1 MKEYHLRI
9 TTPAGNVFDGE
20 AVRLSVR
27 GVMGDLAIMAGHIP
41 FVTALKDGEI
51 KVHLSNDNIIK
62 MECSGGVLTVSKDMV
77 QLLAANI
84 EKEIV

>member
-41 FVTALKDGEI
+41 FVTALEDGE
-51 KVHLSNDNIIK
+51 VRVYVSDNEIRK
-62 MECSGGVLTVSKDMV
+62 MKCSGGVLTVSKDMV
-77 QLLAANI
+77 QLLATNAEWTN
-84 EKEIV
+84 

>member
-9 TTPAGNVFDGE
+9 TTPAGNVFDGN

-41 FVTALKDGEI
+41 FVTALEDGEI
-51 KVHLSNDNIIK
+51 KVYVSDNEIK
-62 MECSGGVLTVSKDMV
+62 KMNCVGGVLTVSKDMV
-77 QLLAANI
+77 QVLATSATAAT
-84 EKEIV
+84 